1 MMAELAEKMAT
12 FSETESP
19 VSPRQ
24 RSVSHL
30 SDCHGENPR
39 NKFLKLLNHPPY
51 SPDEA
56 PSDFFLF
63 PHLKLRS
70 EDRDFR
76 QIKRQSTS

>member
-1 MMAELAEKMAT
+1 MMPELAEKWPHFPKQKVLFHQGNAASHTLAIAMAKIHEIS
-12 FSETESP
+12 FE
-19 VSPRQ
+19 
-24 RSVSHL
+24 
-30 SDCHGENPR
+30 
-39 NKFLKLLNHPPY
+39 LLNHPPY
-51 SPDEA
+51 SPDKA